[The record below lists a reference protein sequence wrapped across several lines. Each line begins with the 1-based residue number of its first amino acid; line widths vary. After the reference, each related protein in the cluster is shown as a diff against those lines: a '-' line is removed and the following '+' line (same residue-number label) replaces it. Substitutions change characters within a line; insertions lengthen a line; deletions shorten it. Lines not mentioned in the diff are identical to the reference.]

1 MNSPQALTSAI
12 TWWQQRAAR
21 ERLLISGALVLLV
34 IGLLWTLH
42 SWSQREARRLDRS
55 LPLAQAQLR
64 SMQDDAAELDRL
76 RAQPEQTRSEAATW
90 VPVLED
96 AARRHGL
103 VLELRGD
110 MGSIAVSGQGQSF
123 DAFSRWLGDA
133 QRELGLRVFSLELTR
148 EAAGVRI
155 DARLTPQG

>member
-1 MNSPQALTSAI
+1 MNDTQTLARANA
-12 TWWQQRAAR
+12 WWQQRAPR
-21 ERLLISGALVLLV
+21 ERQLISAAAVLLV

-42 SWSQREARRLDRS
+42 SWSQREARRLDRA
-55 LPLAQAQLR
+55 LPIAQAQLR

-76 RAQPEQTRSEAATW
+76 RAQPEQARSDAARW
-90 VPVLED
+90 VPVLEE

-103 VLELRGD
+103 TLEIRGEI
-110 MGSIAVSGQGQSF
+110 GSVSASGQNQSF
-123 DAFSRWLGDA
+123 DAFARWLGDA
-133 QRELGLRVFSLELTR
+133 QRELGLRVFSVDLTR